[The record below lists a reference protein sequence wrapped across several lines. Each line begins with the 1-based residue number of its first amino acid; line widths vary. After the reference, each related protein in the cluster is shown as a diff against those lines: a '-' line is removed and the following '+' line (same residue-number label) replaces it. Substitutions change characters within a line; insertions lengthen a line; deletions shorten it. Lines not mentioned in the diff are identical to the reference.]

1 LKKST
6 QYYLFSLLK
15 IWGKKILLIYVNHF
29 SPNNSILAILIQPN
43 CLDPRVLADKQTKPL
58 APRQALPT

>member
-15 IWGKKILLIYVNHF
+15 IWGNKRK
-29 SPNNSILAILIQPN
+29 S
-43 CLDPRVLADKQTKPL
+43 CLFM
-58 APRQALPT
+58 